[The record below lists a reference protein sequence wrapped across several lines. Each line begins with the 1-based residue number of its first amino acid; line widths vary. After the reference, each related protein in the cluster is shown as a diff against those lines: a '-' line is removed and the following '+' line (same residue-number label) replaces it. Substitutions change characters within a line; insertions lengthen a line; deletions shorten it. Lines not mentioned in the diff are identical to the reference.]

1 MAFKSHIGSNKAS
14 KGANKSSAAKS
25 SQYGRV
31 VHIILSVDD
40 PKCKDASMIN
50 GVFYRI
56 PGKGANEDTTEGL
69 AFAYQGNVSMR
80 VIPMEG
86 EIVEIQSKP
95 AAGEGA
101 KAGIGSK
108 YWTGIVPIWNH
119 PHHNAAPDTKQP
131 EWKGNLLAGTEEQ
144 ATINPLQAN
153 PGDTV
158 IEGRL
163 GQSIRFG
170 GNKGPVPGIIDD
182 SNSEK
187 PVIVISNGQIATTN
201 GNDLIQEDVDK
212 DFNSV
217 YLVSDHKL
225 PLTSINTKRDSYKS
239 VPLTSD
245 QYKGNQVVINGGRLY
260 FNAKEESVFISA
272 KNSIGLNA
280 DTLNFDATDYFCI
293 DANKI
298 YLGKKTLTATS
309 SVIQPAVLGK
319 QLETWLKSLLS
330 TLRTV
335 GTAME
340 LAKTTD
346 GKSITSLN
354 VTGPILRAKAD
365 SLDKQ
370 YSIFKSN
377 KVFIE

>member
-1 MAFKSHIGSNKAS
+1 MAVTSHLRLNKSP

-31 VHIILSVDD
+31 VHIILSIDD

-101 KAGIGSK
+101 KAGLGTK

-170 GNKGPVPGIIDD
+170 GNKGLVPGIIDD
-182 SNSEK
+182 SNNGK
-187 PVIVISNGQIATTN
+187 PVIIISNGQIVTTN

-225 PLTSINTKRDSYKS
+225 PLTSINKKRDSYNTK
-239 VPLTSD
+239 PLASN

-260 FNAKEESVFISA
+260 FNAKEESAFISA

-280 DTLNFDATDYFCI
+280 NTLNFDATDYFCV
-293 DANKI
+293 DAKII
-298 YLGKKTLTATS
+298 YLGKKARTS
-309 SVIQPAVLGK
+309 GKTQREPVILGK
-319 QLETWLKSLLS
+319 QLENWLATLLS
-330 TLRTV
+330 SLDAV
-335 GTAME
+335 ASAM
-340 LAKTTD
+340 
-346 GKSITSLN
+346 TSASALGIPVTQLN
-354 VTGPILRAKAD
+354 STGPSLKASVQSLR
-365 SLDKQ
+365 KQ
-370 YSIFKSN
+370 IKRFQSK
-377 KVFIE
+377 KVFTE

>member
-1 MAFKSHIGSNKAS
+1 MAFKSHLGSNKAS
-14 KGANKSSAAKS
+14 KGSNKSSAAKS

-31 VHIILSVDD
+31 VHIILSIND

-69 AFAYQGNVSMR
+69 AFAYQGNVNMR

-101 KAGIGSK
+101 KAGLGTK

-131 EWKGNLLAGTEEQ
+131 EWKGNLLAGVAEQ

-182 SNSEK
+182 SNNGK
-187 PVIVISNGQIATTN
+187 PVTIISNGQIVTDN

-212 DFNSV
+212 DFNSI
-217 YLVSDHKL
+217 YLLSDHRV
-225 PLTSINTKRDSYKS
+225 PLTSVNKKRDSYTTLPPAS
-239 VPLTSD
+239 N
-245 QYKGNQVVINGGRLY
+245 QYKGNQVIVNGGRLY
-260 FNAKEESVFISA
+260 FNAKEESAFISA

-280 DTLNFDATDYFCI
+280 NTLNFDATDYFCV
-293 DANKI
+293 DAKII
-298 YLGKKTLTATS
+298 YLGKKARTS
-309 SVIQPAVLGK
+309 GGGQREPVILGK
-319 QLETWLKSLLS
+319 QLENWLATLLSSLDAVASAMTSASALGTPVTQLNSAGPSLKSS
-330 TLRTV
+330 VQSLR
-335 GTAME
+335 
-340 LAKTTD
+340 
-346 GKSITSLN
+346 
-354 VTGPILRAKAD
+354 
-365 SLDKQ
+365 KQ
-370 YSIFKSN
+370 IKRFQSK
-377 KVFIE
+377 KVFTE

>member
-1 MAFKSHIGSNKAS
+1 MAVTSHLRLNKSP

-31 VHIILSVDD
+31 VHIILSIDD

-69 AFAYQGNVSMR
+69 AFAYQGNVNMR

-101 KAGIGSK
+101 KAGLGTK
-108 YWTGIVPIWNH
+108 YWTGIIPIWNH

-131 EWKGNLLAGTEEQ
+131 DWKGNLLAGTQEQ

-153 PGDTV
+153 PGDTLF
-158 IEGRL
+158 EGRL

-170 GNKGPVPGIIDD
+170 GNKGEVPGIVDD
-182 SNSEK
+182 SNNGK
-187 PVIVISNGQIATTN
+187 PIIVISNGQIVTTN

-212 DFNSV
+212 DFNSI

-225 PLTSINTKRDSYKS
+225 PLTSVNKKRDSYNE
-239 VPLTSD
+239 VPPASN

-260 FNAKEESVFISA
+260 FNAKEESAFISA

-280 DTLNFDATDYFCI
+280 NTLNFDAADYFCV
-293 DANKI
+293 DAKTI
-298 YLGKKTLTATS
+298 YLGKKARTS
-309 SVIQPAVLGK
+309 GGVQREPIILGK
-319 QLETWLKSLLS
+319 QLENWLAILLS
-330 TLRTV
+330 SLDAVASAMTSASALGIPVTQLNSTGPSLKASVQSLRTQI
-335 GTAME
+335 
-340 LAKTTD
+340 KRFQS
-346 GKSITSLN
+346 K
-354 VTGPILRAKAD
+354 
-365 SLDKQ
+365 
-370 YSIFKSN
+370 
-377 KVFIE
+377 KVFTE